1 MIAYIT
7 DFLSNPENSDISSYI
22 KSIKS
27 TGQVSEITFLI
38 LNFKT
43 LIK

>member
-1 MIAYIT
+1 MIAFIA
-7 DFLSNPENSDISSYI
+7 DFLSNPEKSDISSFI

-27 TGQVSEITFLI
+27 EAQVSEITFLI
-38 LNFKT
+38 LNFKS